1 MKIETFELER
11 RQSLWENLVEFN
23 LTESG
28 IHPFTLEE
36 LLNSDQLK
44 ELQNIRIGYGQTNG
58 SIGLRDAISKLFPTS
73 SRDNILVT
81 NGSAEANF
89 ISIWSLLEKNDDY
102 VLMLP
107 NYMQT
112 WGLAQSF
119 GANVKPFYLK
129 EELSWQPDLE
139 ELKEVITRNTKMI
152 SVCNPNNPTGNP
164 TPRKDIEQLL
174 ENTNTLVFI
183 DEAYNEF
190 YGKSVVDL
198 TYDYKN
204 LVVLRTLS
212 KAFGM
217 AAMRVAFLIANQ
229 KTVQAL
235 HKVRPPNSLCVFSV
249 RMAEVAMTRLNDMK
263 TLVRSIL
270 QERTRFK
277 TELDQLSGLT
287 TFPSDA
293 NFLLVRFH
301 NIPAEKVH
309 QELLK
314 KGLVT
319 RDISSLPL
327 LENCLRI
334 TVRSKEDDD
343 FFLTSLKSILESHNW
358 LFLDSV
364 LTNGIGSN
372 RYTVSSVG
380 HGFSVGDPVAPSAGG
395 WYLANASTSGDSL
408 PLSLV
413 VSATAN
419 TFDIYVDTITLN
431 QYDTITVGD
440 YIFLHKDGLMY
451 DIPDSLNLPVA
462 RKINS
467 SNVFHILDW
476 RPYSIYSSIISGGSS
491 GTDNQTAAEVSIS
504 DAGGNYF
511 GTNVEA
517 ALAEVADSITQHR
530 TELDAITVS
539 GVSDGD
545 KGDITVSGGG
555 STWNI
560 DSGVV
565 GSTELTSTGVTPGAY
580 TNANITIGSDGRISA
595 AANGTSGSTQ
605 TLSFSSPNLSISGG
619 NTVDLTAINTD
630 TQLTGDQVKD
640 FAGAMFTGNTETL
653 ITATYQADKTVDLIV
668 ESNLSNYTNDAGFL
682 TAEVDGSTTN
692 ELITSSGTSAAT
704 ITITDA
710 GGTQTIQNLALATI
724 IQVAPSGATQ
734 AIDWGG
740 RASGLVEIDCTS
752 ASSPLTLTV
761 SNPNSS
767 VVSYYTFTALN
778 TGGAQDIIFPA
789 SFIYADGTSVGTITF
804 TADDFITCYWNGS
817 QYRCK

>member
-1 MKIETFELER
+1 MR
-11 RQSLWENLVEFN
+11 RYFL
-23 LTESG
+23 
-28 IHPFTLEE
+28 I
-36 LLNSDQLK
+36 
-44 ELQNIRIGYGQTNG
+44 I
-58 SIGLRDAISKLFPTS
+58 
-73 SRDNILVT
+73 
-81 NGSAEANF
+81 
-89 ISIWSLLEKNDDY
+89 SLLLFVIVAY
-102 VLMLP
+102 
-107 NYMQT
+107 
-112 WGLAQSF
+112 S
-119 GANVKPFYLK
+119 
-129 EELSWQPDLE
+129 QPSTFRAGF
-139 ELKEVITRNTKMI
+139 K
-152 SVCNPNNPTGNP
+152 
-164 TPRKDIEQLL
+164 
-174 ENTNTLVFI
+174 
-183 DEAYNEF
+183 
-190 YGKSVVDL
+190 
-198 TYDYKN
+198 
-204 LVVLRTLS
+204 
-212 KAFGM
+212 
-217 AAMRVAFLIANQ
+217 
-229 KTVQAL
+229 
-235 HKVRPPNSLCVFSV
+235 
-249 RMAEVAMTRLNDMK
+249 
-263 TLVRSIL
+263 SIL
-270 QERTRFK
+270 QET
-277 TELDQLSGLT
+277 
-287 TFPSDA
+287 PA
-293 NFLLVRFH
+293 NGGTYAAL
-301 NIPAEKVH
+301 
-309 QELLK
+309 
-314 KGLVT
+314 G
-319 RDISSLPL
+319 
-327 LENCLRI
+327 
-334 TVRSKEDDD
+334 
-343 FFLTSLKSILESHNW
+343 
-358 LFLDSV
+358 LFLDTDGLGYNVSDIKV
-364 LTNGIGSN
+364 DTTLLQDNRGYLYKVVYSNGSSPLLLEFDLVEGTGNMQTGTAIIADPINFDTTLNILPEVGVEINDKNRASSETRFREKLLAGGIGGSSL
-372 RYTVSSVG
+372 YTVTSPG
-380 HGFSVGDPVAPSAGG
+380 HSFIVGDLVAPSLSG
-395 WYLANASTSGDSL
+395 WYAANANMAGDSI
-408 PLSLV
+408 PLGMIIRK
-413 VSATAN
+413 TAN
-419 TFDIYVDTITLN
+419 TFSMYLDTITLI
-431 QYDTITVGD
+431 QYDTVAVGD
-440 YIFLHKDGLMY
+440 YMFVHEDGLLY
-451 DIPDSLNLPVA
+451 DTPDSLNLPVL

-467 SNVFHILDW
+467 NNVFHQIDW
-476 RPYSIYSSIISGGSS
+476 RPYSISGVAGGS
-491 GTDNQTAAEVSIS
+491 GTDDQTAAEVPIS
-504 DAGGNYF
+504 DAGGNYI

-517 ALAEVADSITQHR
+517 ALAEVADSIAQHR

-653 ITATYQADKTVDLIV
+653 ITVTYQGDRTVDLVV
-668 ESNLSNYTNDAGFL
+668 EPNLSNYTNDAGFLTSETNDLTASVTWANIPDANVPESAVTQHEAALTITEGQISDLGTYL